1 MSIST
6 ENDIIGAG
14 YPAPAQLGTNAD
26 IIGGEG
32 LLKPNESAP
41 LAGPTGPAASTLTER
56 IALATRTG
64 ALSAC
69 PFDYSDG
76 EDWRTV
82 LTLVDPFQQL
92 YLDYR
97 QFATIT
103 DEQIRA
109 NFQVLQDFWESKR
122 KMLIRGGDRLKAR
135 FGDGTIEKASSQL
148 EKASAALADAARR
161 QAYFAQIEGRRLQ
174 QATTEM
180 GVYMRPLLANSVMSP
195 SAIKLALGAG
205 EERGFFLTEAESYL
219 LDSMRQAGFAP
230 VKTVNQNP
238 NLLLATWTPGG
249 TPLTGRPHTK
259 VLGQDVYSLAE
270 AGQVLYDALTAG
282 DERAARG
289 LDTEEYLVNI
299 TQDLKENDAL
309 LDLRAIVH
317 DRKLNQTQKRL
328 TALYLLGP
336 GLPYHSEELTEAFT
350 SPAQLLTRT
359 AASARD
365 FTAAETAFKAGF
377 LQIWLQ
383 AAATAEVKA
392 AIPSK
397 KTALDYRRFSHAS
410 APQFP
415 LWIGTQSFA
424 GPEQLAAYIR
434 QDENTWKMV
443 SGSLE
448 VGYLSPWLQALG
460 KAGILEQQAQLA
472 TALLGQDLDANIGWV
487 SGSENGRKLAV
498 QALLQALDPQ
508 AATPDIQPDV
518 AELPLTGLSGE
529 EQVERTLTIA
539 NPTGGYQR
547 VLLYLEPRLE
557 GVSIS
562 ATELFFDQ
570 RAPGQQLTVTVTGNA
585 AAMPRNGRHPAQL
598 TVRSAY
604 RELAVPVTAE
614 AVFPVKAFAVFVG
627 GAALALAVVFG
638 AVRYLLGLSLGE
650 DSYQAMINKGTF
662 LPMENASQAGN
673 GNGLIF
679 LLGLFGLGGLIYVF
693 IRALANLAK
702 PKYAA

>member
-1 MSIST
+1 MAKLGSSLNST
-6 ENDIIGAG
+6 PPPPQGRRLGSSAA
-14 YPAPAQLGTNAD
+14 PAPSETSPAAPIQGPATLAERLEKATLAGVLTAVPPAYADGQDWETVRQDDAFAQLYMASQLHEVITDVQVAANLKVLTAFWEQKRVRLISGNKDLEEVYGPGTINKAQ
-26 IIGGEG
+26 ER
-32 LLKPNESAP
+32 LE
-41 LAGPTGPAASTLTER
+41 AAAA
-56 IALATRTG
+56 ALADTTG
-64 ALSAC
+64 RAAC
-69 PFDYSDG
+69 
-76 EDWRTV
+76 
-82 LTLVDPFQQL
+82 
-92 YLDYR
+92 
-97 QFATIT
+97 FA
-103 DEQIRA
+103 EL
-109 NFQVLQDFWESKR
+109 NKR
-122 KMLIRGGDRLKAR
+122 RR
-135 FGDGTIEKASSQL
+135 
-148 EKASAALADAARR
+148 EKASA
-161 QAYFAQIEGRRLQ
+161 Q
-174 QATTEM
+174 M

-205 EERGFFLTEAESYL
+205 EEKGFSLTEAESYL

-230 VKTVNQNP
+230 VKTVNQSP

-259 VLGQDVYSLAE
+259 VLGQDVYSLGE

-299 TQDLKENDAL
+299 AQDLKENDAL
-309 LDLRAIVH
+309 LDLRAIAN

-336 GLPYHSEELTEAFT
+336 GLPYHLEELTEAFT

-359 AASARD
+359 ASSARD
-365 FTAAETAFKAGF
+365 FAAAETAFKAGF

-392 AIPSK
+392 AIPPK
-397 KTALDYRRFSHAS
+397 KAALDYRRFLHAA

-415 LWIGTQSFA
+415 LWIGAQSFA
-424 GPEQLAAYIR
+424 GPAQLAAYIR

-460 KAGILEQQAQLA
+460 KAAMLEQQVRLA
-472 TALLGQDLDANIGWV
+472 TALLGQDLDANIGWQ
-487 SGSENGRKLAV
+487 SDSENGRKLAV

-529 EQVERTLTIA
+529 EQAERTLTIT

-547 VLLYLEPRLE
+547 VLLSLEPRLE

-570 RAPGQQLTVTVTGNA
+570 RAPGQQLTVKVSGNA
-585 AAMPRNGRHPAQL
+585 AAMPRDGRHAARL
-598 TVRSAY
+598 VVRSAY

-614 AVFPVKAFAVFVG
+614 AVFPVKGFAMFVG
-627 GAALALAVVFG
+627 GAALALALVFG

-679 LLGLFGLGGLIYVF
+679 LFGLLGLGGLIYAF
-693 IRALANLAK
+693 IRVLANLAK

>member
-1 MSIST
+1 
-6 ENDIIGAG
+6 
-14 YPAPAQLGTNAD
+14 
-26 IIGGEG
+26 
-32 LLKPNESAP
+32 
-41 LAGPTGPAASTLTER
+41 
-56 IALATRTG
+56 
-64 ALSAC
+64 
-69 PFDYSDG
+69 
-76 EDWRTV
+76 
-82 LTLVDPFQQL
+82 
-92 YLDYR
+92 
-97 QFATIT
+97 
-103 DEQIRA
+103 
-109 NFQVLQDFWESKR
+109 
-122 KMLIRGGDRLKAR
+122 
-135 FGDGTIEKASSQL
+135 
-148 EKASAALADAARR
+148 
-161 QAYFAQIEGRRLQ
+161 
-174 QATTEM
+174 
-180 GVYMRPLLANSVMSP
+180 
-195 SAIKLALGAG
+195 
-205 EERGFFLTEAESYL
+205 
-219 LDSMRQAGFAP
+219 MRQAGFAP
-230 VKTVNQNP
+230 VKTINQSP

-249 TPLTGRPHTK
+249 APLTGRPHTK

-299 TQDLKENDAL
+299 AQDLKENDAL
-309 LDLRAIVH
+309 LDLRAIMH

-359 AASARD
+359 ASSARD
-365 FTAAETAFKAGF
+365 FAAAETAFKAGF

-397 KTALDYRRFSHAS
+397 KTALDYRRFSHAA

-415 LWIGTQSFA
+415 LWIGAQPFA
-424 GPEQLAAYIR
+424 GPAQLAAYIR

-460 KAGILEQQAQLA
+460 KAGMLEQQVRLA
-472 TALLGQDLDANIGWV
+472 TALVGQDLDTN
-487 SGSENGRKLAV
+487 SEKGRKLAV
-498 QALLQALDPQ
+498 QALLQALDPP
-508 AATPDIQPDV
+508 ATTPDLQADV

-529 EQVERTLTIA
+529 ERAERTLTIT

-547 VLLYLEPRLE
+547 VLLSLEPRLE

-562 ATELFFDQ
+562 TTELFFDQ
-570 RAPGQQLTVTVTGNA
+570 RAPGQQLMVTVTGNA
-585 AAMPRNGRHPAQL
+585 AAMPRDGRHAAQL
-598 TVRSAY
+598 TVHSAY
-604 RELAVPVTAE
+604 RELAVPVSAE
-614 AVFPVKAFAVFVG
+614 AVFPVKGFTMFVG

-638 AVRYLLGLSLGE
+638 VVRYLLGLSLGE

-662 LPMENASQAGN
+662 LPLDNASQAGN

-679 LLGLFGLGGLIYVF
+679 LLGLLGLGGLIYAF
-693 IRALANLAK
+693 IRVLAKLAK

>member
-1 MSIST
+1 MAKLGSSLNST
-6 ENDIIGAG
+6 PPPPQGRR
-14 YPAPAQLGTNAD
+14 LGSSAA
-26 IIGGEG
+26 
-32 LLKPNESAP
+32 SAP
-41 LAGPTGPAASTLTER
+41 SEAPPVTAVQGPATLAERLEKSTLAGALTAVPPAYA
-56 IALATRTG
+56 
-64 ALSAC
+64 
-69 PFDYSDG
+69 DG
-76 EDWRTV
+76 QDWETV
-82 LTLVDPFQQL
+82 RQDDAFAQL
-92 YLDYR
+92 YLAS
-97 QFATIT
+97 QLHEVIT
-103 DEQIRA
+103 DV
-109 NFQVLQDFWESKR
+109 QVATNLKVLTAFWEQKR
-122 KMLIRGGDRLKAR
+122 VRLISGNKDLEEVYGPNTIIKAQERLEVAAVAIAEAAGRAACFAELNKR
-135 FGDGTIEKASSQL
+135 RR
-148 EKASAALADAARR
+148 EKASA
-161 QAYFAQIEGRRLQ
+161 Q
-174 QATTEM
+174 M

-195 SAIKLALGAG
+195 SAIKLALSAG
-205 EERGFFLTEAESYL
+205 EERGFSLTEAESYL

-230 VKTVNQNP
+230 VKTVNQSP

-249 TPLTGRPHTK
+249 APLTGRPHTK

-270 AGQVLYDALTAG
+270 AGQVLYDALAAG

-299 TQDLKENDAL
+299 AQDLKENDAL
-309 LDLRAIVH
+309 LDLRAIIH

-336 GLPYHSEELTEAFT
+336 GLPYHSQELTEAFI
-350 SPAQLLTRT
+350 SPVQLLART
-359 AASARD
+359 ASSARD
-365 FTAAETAFKAGF
+365 FAAAETAFKAGF

-397 KTALDYRRFSHAS
+397 RTALDYRRFSHA
-410 APQFP
+410 AVPQFP
-415 LWIGTQSFA
+415 LWIGAQSFA
-424 GPEQLAAYIR
+424 SPAQLAAYIR

-460 KAGILEQQAQLA
+460 KAGMLEQQMRFA
-472 TALLGQDLDANIGWV
+472 TGLVGQDLDTN
-487 SGSENGRKLAV
+487 SEKGRKLAV
-498 QALLQALDPQ
+498 QALLQALDPP
-508 AATPDIQPDV
+508 ATTPDLQADV

-529 EQVERTLTIA
+529 ERAERTLTIT

-547 VLLYLEPRLE
+547 VLLSLEPRLE

-570 RAPGQQLTVTVTGNA
+570 RAPGQQLTVAVTGNA
-585 AAMPRNGRHPAQL
+585 AAMPRDGRHTAQL

-604 RELAVPVTAE
+604 REIAVPVSAE
-614 AVFPVKAFAVFVG
+614 AVFPVKGFAMFVG
-627 GAALALAVVFG
+627 GAALVLAVVFG
-638 AVRYLLGLSLGE
+638 VVRYLLGLSLGE

-662 LPMENASQAGN
+662 LPLDNASQAGN

-679 LLGLFGLGGLIYVF
+679 LLGLLGLGGLIYAF
-693 IRALANLAK
+693 IRVLAKLAK

>member
-1 MSIST
+1 MAKLGSSLNST
-6 ENDIIGAG
+6 PPPPQGRRLGSSAA
-14 YPAPAQLGTNAD
+14 PAPSETPPA
-26 IIGGEG
+26 
-32 LLKPNESAP
+32 AP
-41 LAGPTGPAASTLTER
+41 IQGPATLAERLEKATLAGALTAVPPAYA
-56 IALATRTG
+56 
-64 ALSAC
+64 
-69 PFDYSDG
+69 DG
-76 EDWRTV
+76 QDWETV
-82 LTLVDPFQQL
+82 RQDDAFAQL
-92 YLDYR
+92 YLASQLHEVITDVQVATNLKVLTAFWEQKRVRLISGNKDLEEVYGPN
-97 QFATIT
+97 TIT
-103 DEQIRA
+103 KAQERLEAAAAALADTAGRA
-109 NFQVLQDFWESKR
+109 ACFAELNKR
-122 KMLIRGGDRLKAR
+122 RR
-135 FGDGTIEKASSQL
+135 
-148 EKASAALADAARR
+148 EKASA
-161 QAYFAQIEGRRLQ
+161 Q
-174 QATTEM
+174 M

-205 EERGFFLTEAESYL
+205 EERGFSLTEAESYL

-230 VKTVNQNP
+230 VKTVNQSP

-249 TPLTGRPHTK
+249 APLTGRPHTK

-289 LDTEEYLVNI
+289 LDTEEYLANI
-299 TQDLKENDAL
+299 AQDLKENDAL

-359 AASARD
+359 ASSARD
-365 FTAAETAFKAGF
+365 FAAAETAFKAGF

-397 KTALDYRRFSHAS
+397 KTALDYRRFSHAA

-424 GPEQLAAYIR
+424 GPAQLAAYIR

-460 KAGILEQQAQLA
+460 KADILEQQVRLA
-472 TALLGQDLDANIGWV
+472 TALVGQDLDTN
-487 SGSENGRKLAV
+487 SEKGRKLAV
-498 QALLQALDPQ
+498 QALLQALDPP
-508 AATPDIQPDV
+508 ATTPDLQPDV

-529 EQVERTLTIA
+529 ELAERTLTLT

-547 VLLYLEPRLE
+547 VFLALEPALE
-557 GVSIS
+557 GVSLS

-585 AAMPRNGRHPAQL
+585 AAMPRDGRHAARL
-598 TVRSAY
+598 MVRSAY

-614 AVFPVKAFAVFVG
+614 AVFPVKAFAMFVG

-679 LLGLFGLGGLIYVF
+679 LLGLLGLGGLIYAF
-693 IRALANLAK
+693 IRILANLAK

>member
-1 MSIST
+1 MAKLGSSLNST
-6 ENDIIGAG
+6 PPPPQGRRLGSSAAPVPSETPPVMPVEG
-14 YPAPAQLGTNAD
+14 PATLAERLEKAT
-26 IIGGEG
+26 
-32 LLKPNESAP
+32 
-41 LAGPTGPAASTLTER
+41 LAGALTAAPPAYA
-56 IALATRTG
+56 
-64 ALSAC
+64 
-69 PFDYSDG
+69 DG
-76 EDWRTV
+76 QDWETIRQ
-82 LTLVDPFQQL
+82 DDAFAQL
-92 YLDYR
+92 YLASQLHEVITDVQVASNLKVLTAFWEQKRVRLISGNKDLEEVYGPG
-97 QFATIT
+97 TIT
-103 DEQIRA
+103 RA
-109 NFQVLQDFWESKR
+109 QERLEASAAALSDAAGRAACFTELNKR
-122 KMLIRGGDRLKAR
+122 RR
-135 FGDGTIEKASSQL
+135 
-148 EKASAALADAARR
+148 EKASAQMD
-161 QAYFAQIEGRRLQ
+161 
-174 QATTEM
+174 
-180 GVYMRPLLANSVMSP
+180 VYMRPLLANSVMSP

-205 EERGFFLTEAESYL
+205 EELGFSLTEAESYL
-219 LDSMRQAGFAP
+219 LDSVRQAGFAP
-230 VKTVNQNP
+230 VKTVNQSP
-238 NLLLATWTPGG
+238 NLLLATWTPDGA
-249 TPLTGRPHTK
+249 PLTGLPHTK

-270 AGQVLYDALTAG
+270 AGQVLYDALTTG

-299 TQDLKENDAL
+299 AQDLKENDAL

-317 DRKLNQTQKRL
+317 DRKRNQTQKRL

-359 AASARD
+359 ATSGRD

-397 KTALDYRRFSHAS
+397 KTALDFRRFSHAA

-415 LWIGTQSFA
+415 LWIGEQSFA
-424 GPEQLAAYIR
+424 GPAQLAAYIQ

-460 KAGILEQQAQLA
+460 KADMLEQQVRLA
-472 TALLGQDLDANIGWV
+472 TALVGQDLDTN
-487 SGSENGRKLAV
+487 SEKGRKLAV
-498 QALLQALDPQ
+498 QALLQALAPP
-508 AATPDIQPDV
+508 AATPDLQPDV
-518 AELPLTGLSGE
+518 AALPLTGLSGE
-529 EQVERTLTIA
+529 ELAKHTLTLT

-547 VLLYLEPRLE
+547 VFLALEPALE
-557 GVSIS
+557 GVSLS

-585 AAMPRNGRHPAQL
+585 AAMPRDGRHAAKL
-598 TVRSAY
+598 MVRSAY
-604 RELAVPVTAE
+604 RELAVLVTAE
-614 AVFPVKAFAVFVG
+614 AVFPIKAFAMFVG

-650 DSYQAMINKGTF
+650 DSYQAMISKGTF

-673 GNGLIF
+673 GNGLFF
-679 LLGLFGLGGLIYVF
+679 LLGLLGLGGLIYAF
-693 IRALANLAK
+693 IRVLANLAK

>member
-1 MSIST
+1 MAKLGSSLNST
-6 ENDIIGAG
+6 PPPPQGRR
-14 YPAPAQLGTNAD
+14 LGGSAA
-26 IIGGEG
+26 
-32 LLKPNESAP
+32 SAP
-41 LAGPTGPAASTLTER
+41 SETPPVIPIQGPATLAERLEKATLAGALTAVLPAYA
-56 IALATRTG
+56 
-64 ALSAC
+64 
-69 PFDYSDG
+69 DG
-76 EDWRTV
+76 QDWETV
-82 LTLVDPFQQL
+82 RQDDAFAQL
-92 YLDYR
+92 YLAS
-97 QFATIT
+97 QLHEIIT
-103 DEQIRA
+103 DV
-109 NFQVLQDFWESKR
+109 QVATNLKVLTAFWEQKR
-122 KMLIRGGDRLKAR
+122 VRLISGNKDLEEVYGP
-135 FGDGTIEKASSQL
+135 GTINKAQERLETAAAAIANTAGRAACFAELNKRRREKASVQ
-148 EKASAALADAARR
+148 
-161 QAYFAQIEGRRLQ
+161 
-174 QATTEM
+174 M
-180 GVYMRPLLANSVMSP
+180 GVYMPPLLANSVMSP

-205 EERGFFLTEAESYL
+205 EERGFSLTEAESYL

-282 DERAARG
+282 DERATRG

-336 GLPYHSEELTEAFT
+336 GLPYHSEELAEAFT

-359 AASARD
+359 ASSARD
-365 FTAAETAFKAGF
+365 FAAAEMAFKAGF

-397 KTALDYRRFSHAS
+397 KTALDYRRFSHAAAS
-410 APQFP
+410 QFP
-415 LWIGTQSFA
+415 LWIGTQSYA
-424 GPEQLAAYIR
+424 GPTQLAAYIR
-434 QDENTWKMV
+434 QDENSWKMV

-448 VGYLSPWLQALG
+448 VGYLNPWLQALG
-460 KAGILEQQAQLA
+460 KAGILEQQVRLA

-487 SGSENGRKLAV
+487 SDSENGRKLAV

-508 AATPDIQPDV
+508 AAMPDIQPDV
-518 AELPLTGLSGE
+518 AELSLTGLSGE
-529 EQVERTLTIA
+529 EQVERTLTII

-547 VLLYLEPRLE
+547 VLLSLEPRLE

-570 RAPGQQLTVTVTGNA
+570 RAPGQQLTVNVTGNA

-598 TVRSAY
+598 MVRSAY

-614 AVFPVKAFAVFVG
+614 AVFPVKGFAMFVG
-627 GAALALAVVFG
+627 GAALALALIFG
-638 AVRYLLGLSLGE
+638 VVRYMLGLSLGE

-662 LPMENASQAGN
+662 LPMNNASQAGN

-679 LLGLFGLGGLIYVF
+679 LLGLLGLSGLIYAF
-693 IRALANLAK
+693 IRVLANLAK